1 MNKTAI
7 VTINHTS
14 NTITVSNFI
23 DGALAGQSFFTQPH
37 SYAALLA
44 AILHVFG
51 RDAALAAKSNYNT
64 FGLYVNNEAIK
75 TVGF

>member
-1 MNKTAI
+1 MFKTAT
-7 VTINHTS
+7 VTITN
-14 NTITVSNFI
+14 NTITVSNFTN
-23 DGALAGQSFFTQPH
+23 GALAGQSFFVQPH